1 MDRDRDRQT
10 TALSTRHVQ
19 LLMRPARLGRGKS
32 VCSHHGTDLAPS
44 PDLSGTLLRY
54 VRKMTEK
61 PILDRIDSR
70 IVQELQHDARI
81 PMRDLAGAIGAAA
94 STCSERIR
102 RLQTRN
108 VITGFHADVDLAVLG
123 RSVQALVFAQVR
135 PLGQALIEQFNR
147 DALAMPEV
155 MAVFVLAGGD
165 DFLLHV
171 GVNDVHHLHTFLLTK
186 LSSRK
191 EITQFRTSIIFT
203 HDQKRAVEDLNTL
216 RD

>member
-1 MDRDRDRQT
+1 M
-10 TALSTRHVQ
+10 
-19 LLMRPARLGRGKS
+19 
-32 VCSHHGTDLAPS
+32 TD
-44 PDLSGTLLRY
+44 
-54 VRKMTEK
+54 K

-70 IVQELQHDARI
+70 IVQELQRDARI
-81 PMRDLAGAIGAAA
+81 PMRDLADAIGAAA

-108 VITGFHADVDLAVLG
+108 VITGFHADIDLAVLG
-123 RSVQALVFAQVR
+123 RSVQALVFAQIR
-135 PLGQALIEQFNR
+135 PLGQPLIERFNR

-171 GVNDVHHLHTFLLTK
+171 AVNDVHHLHTFLLTK

-203 HDQKRAVEDLNTL
+203 HDQKRALEDLHTIS
-216 RD
+216 D

>member
-1 MDRDRDRQT
+1 
-10 TALSTRHVQ
+10 
-19 LLMRPARLGRGKS
+19 
-32 VCSHHGTDLAPS
+32 
-44 PDLSGTLLRY
+44 
-54 VRKMTEK
+54 MTEK

-70 IVQELQHDARI
+70 IVQELQQDARI
-81 PMRDLAGAIGAAA
+81 PMRDLADAIGSAA

-102 RLQTRN
+102 RLQTRK

-203 HDQKRAVEDLNTL
+203 HDQKRALEDLNTIP
-216 RD
+216 D